1 MNKLAIII
9 VNFKGWQAL
18 DECLSSLEVIASD
31 MMILE
36 VIVVDNCS
44 NDGNFDTFQK
54 KFHQFTFILNSG
66 NNGFANGCNVGAAK
80 ATSDYLLFLNPDTK
94 VDKENLE
101 SFFEAYLKHQNQI
114 AVLSC
119 LQVDENGRFYKQHNL
134 LPKFATFFGIPR
146 AIYKLFFKNKIAAA
160 FQENENFIY
169 PEWITGAVVLLSKK
183 WFDSVSGWNED
194 FWMYMEDVDLC
205 KRIAD
210 ANGKVAVF
218 KQATIFH
225 KHGGASRI
233 NIKTKALTKTE
244 VVISK
249 HVYIQNNF
257 SKLSGFFLHS
267 RLIFGIILEK
277 LLFSIIA
284 LPLFF
289 IQKLQ
294 VNKFIL
300 KNYIS
305 YLFSVVKNKT
315 FISPR
320 ATKFAVAKS

>member
-1 MNKLAIII
+1 MNKIAIII

-18 DECLSSLEVIASD
+18 DECLSSLEAIASD
-31 MMILE
+31 RMTLE

-44 NDGNFDTFQK
+44 NDGNFETFQK

-80 ATSDYLLFLNPDTK
+80 ASSDYLLFLNPDTK
-94 VDKENLE
+94 VDKQNLE
-101 SFFEAYLKHQNQI
+101 LFFEAYLKHQNEI

-119 LQVDENGRFYKQHNL
+119 LQVDENGKFYKQHNL

-146 AIYKLFFKNKIAAA
+146 AIYKLVFKNKISAV
-160 FQENENFIY
+160 FQENEDFIY

-183 WFDSVSGWNED
+183 WFDKVSGWNEN

-205 KRIAD
+205 KRISD

-218 KQATIFH
+218 KKATIFH

-244 VVISK
+244 VIISK
-249 HVYIQNNF
+249 HAYIQHNF
-257 SKLSGFFLHS
+257 SPLSGFFLHS
-267 RLIFGIILEK
+267 RLIFGVLLEK
-277 LLFSIIA
+277 LLFSFIA

-289 IQKLQ
+289 VQKLQ
-294 VNKFIL
+294 VNKLIL

-305 YLFSVVKNKT
+305 YLFSVVKNNT

-320 ATKFAVAKS
+320 ATKFSALKS